1 MEDEHQVEQ
10 EHEEQRHSRCSSS
23 QEEQH
28 PVTDLEQQLVEANTT
43 IAVLTEQLKAAKE
56 NQQKL
61 ETELAETRASTPQ
74 LMMELAVEQER
85 LKVAEENQARLEKQ
99 LADSQARI
107 MNELPRL
114 ETELAVAKEQLKA
127 FGDKFKAVKQEHTLQ
142 LENITLQ
149 LKSMEENHELQQR
162 AENLLTKSKDR
173 EPEELPAPEKLYLAP
188 MMIMPDMS
196 NELTCVTFVTGS
208 SREAIDEKVQR
219 LRGQL
224 VPGAK
229 AILVESEEEADNI
242 KQSIV
247 DRGREL
253 TKRKRNKNPKLEVD
267 VEFYNEPNKL
277 CTRHA
282 DDETTTRE
290 EFLRLFKLPF
300 APLGELV
307 EHIAPEIEAPEKT
320 VDKEIPPVVTTTPLK
335 KIVEKATPP
344 ASPTSGEEMAE
355 EPRPSRIPS
364 VPIEHARRDGS
375 AVQDNACQVCSAWSI
390 LGEQIFAGNLCTG
403 SMSLDDAKPTSGLR
417 SLRDLKPM
425 VGKELEL
432 GTTHRGRYLCGWV
445 AIDDAFFGI
454 ASSSLLLEDVTGYL
468 VEIAA
473 YGLVDTE
480 LPPHERQR
488 VVAGKFPKGRPIV
501 VLEPYYKVRMDGSEG
516 VRVDEADE
524 IIPWRDVPTDLMS
537 WKNLGN
543 EFFSTLNSQN
553 EGRGALACYQRAL
566 EAVKSETHTLAILL
580 TNLATCRFKVED
592 YAVSI
597 QLSGAA
603 VHLDPT
609 YFKGWYR
616 LASALATVDLS
627 ERKEYSD
634 FLPQLVV
641 AQARKALP
649 SLPLKEQ
656 MLQNTLKNDST
667 PNFKQAHFC
676 SVCGRMRLA
685 HATAKAQ
692 SNPRLRLLP
701 REIQMFLTNPPPEI
715 HTEFPKLRGWPEGI
729 DTTLAEKLLYRA
741 FLDASVNPW
750 IGAQRMCDGSFFEN
764 ISFSEK
770 VKRWHGMAVMEFL
783 RARGA
788 INHGEI
794 IDGRE
799 GLDHVPSYHAKTRCN
814 FSNNVSRA
822 DIYYFDS
829 THVAIGFNDF
839 SSLLAATLCK
849 NSSRDGPLRYVGFE
863 MSEFAVAKCKVV
875 GRMLGSPSV
884 SISSVMEVWLSSTWS
899 ETTLKDFRESL
910 NSILASP
917 QERTENPK
925 VLSYLKHWASAETI
939 SAAESRS
946 QFLSNLEKHSSRIL
960 PALCCFRRQIDRLD
974 LTQYMLSGEIRAS
987 SDVMNLVEKEQPGA
1001 TKTKNGA
1008 AGMSSSK
1015 KKRNR
1020 KKKKAGKGQS
1030 AKSTSPAP
1038 LVGNLTM
1045 WNVPTDS
1052 APLDDDIALNTVDFM
1067 SLVEDYVE
1075 REKRQKNST
1084 NCLSVVD
1091 LFVIHILKNLHRLRG
1106 LMLTNKLTIEVN
1118 YGVVKAVR
1126 GDDPANQALLTRIA
1140 EMRPQ
1145 TMSWSNLLDYFSLED
1160 FHDLAR
1166 RCSMHGDCMHYG
1178 YSTNWPAQVFG
1189 ASMID
1194 YHPRN
1199 ARMMIDAVLNSVLGF
1214 SSEALAVPSIVDML
1228 TKENLDKLLFL
1239 PFREPPLDA
1248 TAYVLAQMLSVVDL
1262 FIIHL
1267 FHRLRSLMLSN
1278 KLSLQRNYGV
1288 IKVVQGEAANDP
1300 MSQALL
1306 KRIAEMRPQTMSW
1319 SNLLD
1324 YFSLEDFHD
1333 LARRCSMYR
1342 DCRHY

>member
-23 QEEQH
+23 QEEHH

-277 CTRHA
+277 STRHA

-364 VPIEHARRDGS
+364 FALSGLLEVVNIIILLALEDFHLNGKGACCCQLKLMGKGAPEKFFPNQRLLPSVSIMAFPFPGCDPAMLLSFLASLSEDEQPEFLEDDSDEDEQTQPLSTQEGMVQRFKIMRARFVRPG
-375 AVQDNACQVCSAWSI
+375 AI
-390 LGEQIFAGNLCTG
+390 LGEQIFAGNLCAG

-417 SLRDLKPM
+417 SLRDLQPM

-468 VEIAA
+468 VEIAT

-592 YAVSI
+592 YAV
-597 QLSGAA
+597 
-603 VHLDPT
+603 
-609 YFKGWYR
+609 
-616 LASALATVDLS
+616 
-627 ERKEYSD
+627 
-634 FLPQLVV
+634 
-641 AQARKALP
+641 
-649 SLPLKEQ
+649 
-656 MLQNTLKNDST
+656 
-667 PNFKQAHFC
+667 
-676 SVCGRMRLA
+676 
-685 HATAKAQ
+685 
-692 SNPRLRLLP
+692 
-701 REIQMFLTNPPPEI
+701 
-715 HTEFPKLRGWPEGI
+715 
-729 DTTLAEKLLYRA
+729 
-741 FLDASVNPW
+741 
-750 IGAQRMCDGSFFEN
+750 
-764 ISFSEK
+764 
-770 VKRWHGMAVMEFL
+770 
-783 RARGA
+783 
-788 INHGEI
+788 
-794 IDGRE
+794 
-799 GLDHVPSYHAKTRCN
+799 
-814 FSNNVSRA
+814 
-822 DIYYFDS
+822 
-829 THVAIGFNDF
+829 
-839 SSLLAATLCK
+839 
-849 NSSRDGPLRYVGFE
+849 
-863 MSEFAVAKCKVV
+863 
-875 GRMLGSPSV
+875 
-884 SISSVMEVWLSSTWS
+884 
-899 ETTLKDFRESL
+899 
-910 NSILASP
+910 
-917 QERTENPK
+917 
-925 VLSYLKHWASAETI
+925 
-939 SAAESRS
+939 
-946 QFLSNLEKHSSRIL
+946 
-960 PALCCFRRQIDRLD
+960 
-974 LTQYMLSGEIRAS
+974 
-987 SDVMNLVEKEQPGA
+987 
-1001 TKTKNGA
+1001 
-1008 AGMSSSK
+1008 
-1015 KKRNR
+1015 
-1020 KKKKAGKGQS
+1020 
-1030 AKSTSPAP
+1030 
-1038 LVGNLTM
+1038 
-1045 WNVPTDS
+1045 
-1052 APLDDDIALNTVDFM
+1052 
-1067 SLVEDYVE
+1067 
-1075 REKRQKNST
+1075 
-1084 NCLSVVD
+1084 
-1091 LFVIHILKNLHRLRG
+1091 
-1106 LMLTNKLTIEVN
+1106 
-1118 YGVVKAVR
+1118 
-1126 GDDPANQALLTRIA
+1126 
-1140 EMRPQ
+1140 
-1145 TMSWSNLLDYFSLED
+1145 
-1160 FHDLAR
+1160 
-1166 RCSMHGDCMHYG
+1166 
-1178 YSTNWPAQVFG
+1178 
-1189 ASMID
+1189 
-1194 YHPRN
+1194 
-1199 ARMMIDAVLNSVLGF
+1199 
-1214 SSEALAVPSIVDML
+1214 
-1228 TKENLDKLLFL
+1228 
-1239 PFREPPLDA
+1239 
-1248 TAYVLAQMLSVVDL
+1248 
-1262 FIIHL
+1262 
-1267 FHRLRSLMLSN
+1267 
-1278 KLSLQRNYGV
+1278 
-1288 IKVVQGEAANDP
+1288 
-1300 MSQALL
+1300 
-1306 KRIAEMRPQTMSW
+1306 
-1319 SNLLD
+1319 
-1324 YFSLEDFHD
+1324 
-1333 LARRCSMYR
+1333 
-1342 DCRHY
+1342 

>member
-85 LKVAEENQARLEKQ
+85 LKVAEEIQARLEKQ

-149 LKSMEENHELQQR
+149 LKSMEENHELQRR

-282 DDETTTRE
+282 DDETTT
-290 EFLRLFKLPF
+290 L
-300 APLGELV
+300 

-320 VDKEIPPVVTTTPLK
+320 VDKEIPPVVTATPLK

-364 VPIEHARRDGS
+364 
-375 AVQDNACQVCSAWSI
+375 
-390 LGEQIFAGNLCTG
+390 
-403 SMSLDDAKPTSGLR
+403 
-417 SLRDLKPM
+417 
-425 VGKELEL
+425 
-432 GTTHRGRYLCGWV
+432 
-445 AIDDAFFGI
+445 
-454 ASSSLLLEDVTGYL
+454 
-468 VEIAA
+468 
-473 YGLVDTE
+473 
-480 LPPHERQR
+480 
-488 VVAGKFPKGRPIV
+488 
-501 VLEPYYKVRMDGSEG
+501 
-516 VRVDEADE
+516 
-524 IIPWRDVPTDLMS
+524 
-537 WKNLGN
+537 
-543 EFFSTLNSQN
+543 
-553 EGRGALACYQRAL
+553 
-566 EAVKSETHTLAILL
+566 
-580 TNLATCRFKVED
+580 
-592 YAVSI
+592 
-597 QLSGAA
+597 
-603 VHLDPT
+603 
-609 YFKGWYR
+609 
-616 LASALATVDLS
+616 
-627 ERKEYSD
+627 
-634 FLPQLVV
+634 
-641 AQARKALP
+641 
-649 SLPLKEQ
+649 
-656 MLQNTLKNDST
+656 
-667 PNFKQAHFC
+667 
-676 SVCGRMRLA
+676 
-685 HATAKAQ
+685 
-692 SNPRLRLLP
+692 
-701 REIQMFLTNPPPEI
+701 
-715 HTEFPKLRGWPEGI
+715 
-729 DTTLAEKLLYRA
+729 
-741 FLDASVNPW
+741 
-750 IGAQRMCDGSFFEN
+750 
-764 ISFSEK
+764 
-770 VKRWHGMAVMEFL
+770 
-783 RARGA
+783 
-788 INHGEI
+788 
-794 IDGRE
+794 
-799 GLDHVPSYHAKTRCN
+799 
-814 FSNNVSRA
+814 
-822 DIYYFDS
+822 
-829 THVAIGFNDF
+829 
-839 SSLLAATLCK
+839 
-849 NSSRDGPLRYVGFE
+849 
-863 MSEFAVAKCKVV
+863 
-875 GRMLGSPSV
+875 
-884 SISSVMEVWLSSTWS
+884 
-899 ETTLKDFRESL
+899 
-910 NSILASP
+910 
-917 QERTENPK
+917 
-925 VLSYLKHWASAETI
+925 
-939 SAAESRS
+939 
-946 QFLSNLEKHSSRIL
+946 
-960 PALCCFRRQIDRLD
+960 
-974 LTQYMLSGEIRAS
+974 YMLSGEIRAS

-1008 AGMSSSK
+1008 ARMSSSK

-1052 APLDDDIALNTVDFM
+1052 APLDDEIALNTVDFM

-1140 EMRPQ
+1140 EMHPQ
-1145 TMSWSNLLDYFSLED
+1145 TICTEWQ
-1160 FHDLAR
+1160 
-1166 RCSMHGDCMHYG
+1166 
-1178 YSTNWPAQVFG
+1178 TQVFG
-1189 ASMID
+1189 ATIMD
-1194 YHPRN
+1194 YNPKHASP
-1199 ARMMIDAVLNSVLGF
+1199 L
-1214 SSEALAVPSIVDML
+1214 PSIVDMP
-1228 TKENLDKLLFL
+1228 TKEKLDK
-1239 PFREPPLDA
+1239 
-1248 TAYVLAQMLSVVDL
+1248 
-1262 FIIHL
+1262 
-1267 FHRLRSLMLSN
+1267 
-1278 KLSLQRNYGV
+1278 
-1288 IKVVQGEAANDP
+1288 
-1300 MSQALL
+1300 
-1306 KRIAEMRPQTMSW
+1306 
-1319 SNLLD
+1319 
-1324 YFSLEDFHD
+1324 
-1333 LARRCSMYR
+1333 
-1342 DCRHY
+1342 

>member
-23 QEEQH
+23 QEEHH

-277 CTRHA
+277 STRHA

-364 VPIEHARRDGS
+364 LELMGKGAPEKFFPNQRLLPSVSIMAFPFPGCDPAMLLSFLASLSEDEQPEFLEDDSDEDEQTQPLSTQEGMVQRFKIMRARFVRPG
-375 AVQDNACQVCSAWSI
+375 AI
-390 LGEQIFAGNLCTG
+390 LGEQIFAGNLCAG

-417 SLRDLKPM
+417 SLRDLQPM

-468 VEIAA
+468 VEIAT

-592 YAVSI
+592 YAV
-597 QLSGAA
+597 
-603 VHLDPT
+603 
-609 YFKGWYR
+609 
-616 LASALATVDLS
+616 
-627 ERKEYSD
+627 
-634 FLPQLVV
+634 
-641 AQARKALP
+641 
-649 SLPLKEQ
+649 
-656 MLQNTLKNDST
+656 
-667 PNFKQAHFC
+667 
-676 SVCGRMRLA
+676 
-685 HATAKAQ
+685 
-692 SNPRLRLLP
+692 
-701 REIQMFLTNPPPEI
+701 
-715 HTEFPKLRGWPEGI
+715 
-729 DTTLAEKLLYRA
+729 
-741 FLDASVNPW
+741 
-750 IGAQRMCDGSFFEN
+750 
-764 ISFSEK
+764 
-770 VKRWHGMAVMEFL
+770 
-783 RARGA
+783 
-788 INHGEI
+788 
-794 IDGRE
+794 
-799 GLDHVPSYHAKTRCN
+799 
-814 FSNNVSRA
+814 
-822 DIYYFDS
+822 
-829 THVAIGFNDF
+829 
-839 SSLLAATLCK
+839 
-849 NSSRDGPLRYVGFE
+849 
-863 MSEFAVAKCKVV
+863 
-875 GRMLGSPSV
+875 
-884 SISSVMEVWLSSTWS
+884 
-899 ETTLKDFRESL
+899 
-910 NSILASP
+910 
-917 QERTENPK
+917 
-925 VLSYLKHWASAETI
+925 
-939 SAAESRS
+939 
-946 QFLSNLEKHSSRIL
+946 
-960 PALCCFRRQIDRLD
+960 
-974 LTQYMLSGEIRAS
+974 
-987 SDVMNLVEKEQPGA
+987 
-1001 TKTKNGA
+1001 
-1008 AGMSSSK
+1008 
-1015 KKRNR
+1015 
-1020 KKKKAGKGQS
+1020 
-1030 AKSTSPAP
+1030 
-1038 LVGNLTM
+1038 
-1045 WNVPTDS
+1045 
-1052 APLDDDIALNTVDFM
+1052 
-1067 SLVEDYVE
+1067 
-1075 REKRQKNST
+1075 
-1084 NCLSVVD
+1084 
-1091 LFVIHILKNLHRLRG
+1091 
-1106 LMLTNKLTIEVN
+1106 
-1118 YGVVKAVR
+1118 
-1126 GDDPANQALLTRIA
+1126 
-1140 EMRPQ
+1140 
-1145 TMSWSNLLDYFSLED
+1145 
-1160 FHDLAR
+1160 
-1166 RCSMHGDCMHYG
+1166 
-1178 YSTNWPAQVFG
+1178 
-1189 ASMID
+1189 
-1194 YHPRN
+1194 
-1199 ARMMIDAVLNSVLGF
+1199 
-1214 SSEALAVPSIVDML
+1214 
-1228 TKENLDKLLFL
+1228 
-1239 PFREPPLDA
+1239 
-1248 TAYVLAQMLSVVDL
+1248 
-1262 FIIHL
+1262 
-1267 FHRLRSLMLSN
+1267 
-1278 KLSLQRNYGV
+1278 
-1288 IKVVQGEAANDP
+1288 
-1300 MSQALL
+1300 
-1306 KRIAEMRPQTMSW
+1306 
-1319 SNLLD
+1319 
-1324 YFSLEDFHD
+1324 
-1333 LARRCSMYR
+1333 
-1342 DCRHY
+1342 